1 MKGSKSLRSVNK
13 IILFIVIL
21 ILALI
26 FLVPFFF
33 IGLNSFKSLSEIIR
47 QPLAFPTK
55 FFAYENY
62 SNVWKVLE
70 YPKILKNTTF
80 LTIGSVLGILF
91 FSSLNAYWLVR
102 HPSKFSKI
110 FETLL
115 IGSLLVPFAVIMI
128 PLVKTLNTIHLMNSL
143 WGGIISYWGVGMA
156 LSTYIMRGA
165 VKAIPIEIE
174 DAAYVDGCNDY
185 QVFFKIV
192 FPLLRPTMLSV
203 LIIEVFWIWNDYL
216 LPVVLLNN
224 NKLLTI
230 PLAIK
235 RMFGLYSNNWDLAT
249 SGLVISIIPILIVY
263 VFLQKRIISGIVSG
277 AIKG

>member
-1 MKGSKSLRSVNK
+1 MINKRSLRIVK
-13 IILFIVIL
+13 PGLLFTAIVL
-21 ILALI
+21 LALI
-26 FLVPFFF
+26 FLIPFFF
-33 IGLNSFKSLSEIIR
+33 VGINSLKSLCDIIR
-47 QPLAFPTK
+47 QPLSLPTTIV
-55 FFAYENY
+55 AYENY
-62 SNVWKVLE
+62 SNAWKILE
-70 YPKILKNTTF
+70 FPKIFKNTTF
-80 LTIGSVLGILF
+80 LTFGSAFGILF
-91 FSSLNAYWLVR
+91 FSSVNAYWIVR
-102 HPSKFSKI
+102 HPSWYSKL

-128 PLVKTLNTIHLMNSL
+128 PLVKTLNTIHLTNSL

-165 VKAIPIEIE
+165 VKAVPIEIE
-174 DAAYVDGCNDY
+174 EAAYVDGCNVY

-203 LIIEVFWIWNDYL
+203 FILEVFWIRNDFL
-216 LPVVLLNN
+216 LPMVLLNN

-230 PLAIK
+230 QLSIN
-235 RMFGLYSNNWDLAT
+235 RMFGAYSNKWDIAT
-249 SGLVISIIPILIVY
+249 AGLVMSIIPILIVY

>member
-1 MKGSKSLRSVNK
+1 MISKRSLRIVK
-13 IILFIVIL
+13 PGLLFTAIVL
-21 ILALI
+21 LALI
-26 FLVPFFF
+26 FLIPFFF
-33 IGLNSFKSLSEIIR
+33 VGINSLKSLSDIIR
-47 QPLAFPTK
+47 QPLSLPTTIV
-55 FFAYENY
+55 AYENY
-62 SNVWKVLE
+62 SNAWKILE
-70 YPKILKNTTF
+70 FPKIFKNTTF
-80 LTIGSVLGILF
+80 LTFGSAFGILF
-91 FSSLNAYWLVR
+91 FSSVNAYWIVR
-102 HPSKFSKI
+102 HPSWYSKL

-128 PLVKTLNTIHLMNSL
+128 PLVKTLNTIHLTNSL

-174 DAAYVDGCNDY
+174 EAAYVDGCNVY

-203 LIIEVFWIWNDYL
+203 FILEVFWIWNDFL
-216 LPVVLLNN
+216 LPMVLLNN

-230 PLAIK
+230 QLSIN
-235 RMFGLYSNNWDLAT
+235 RMFGAYSNKWDIAT
-249 SGLVISIIPILIVY
+249 AGLVMSIIPILIVY

>member
-1 MKGSKSLRSVNK
+1 MINARTRRKLNRTL
-13 IILFIVIL
+13 LFAIVL
-21 ILALI
+21 FLALA
-26 FLVPFFF
+26 FLVPFAFVS
-33 IGLNSFKSLSEIIR
+33 INSLKPLGDIIR
-47 QPLAFPTK
+47 QPLSLPKGAVDL
-55 FFAYENY
+55 ENF
-62 SNVWKVLE
+62 VKAWEVLE
-70 YPKILKNTTF
+70 FPKVLKNTML
-80 LTIGSVLGILF
+80 LTVGSVLGILW
-91 FSSLNAYWLVR
+91 FSALNAYWLIR
-102 HPSKFSKI
+102 HPTPFSKV
-110 FETLL
+110 FEALL
-115 IGSLLVPFAVIMI
+115 TGSLLVPFAVIMI
-128 PLVKTLNTIHLMNSL
+128 PLVKTLRVFHLTNSL

-156 LSTYIMRGA
+156 LSTYVMRGA

-174 DAAYVDGCNDY
+174 EAAYVDGCNVY

-203 LIIEVFWIWNDYL
+203 FILEVFWIWNDYL

-249 SGLVISIIPILIVY
+249 SGLVMSIIPILIVY

>member
-1 MKGSKSLRSVNK
+1 MTGSKSLRIVNLG
-13 IILFIVIL
+13 ILFIGIL

-33 IGLNSFKSLSEIIR
+33 IGVNSFKSLSEIIR
-47 QPLAFPTK
+47 QPLALPTK
-55 FFAYENY
+55 ILAYENY
-62 SNVWKVLE
+62 SNAWKVLE

-80 LTIGSVLGILF
+80 LTAGSVLGILF
-91 FSSLNAYWLVR
+91 FSSINAYWIVR
-102 HPSKFSKI
+102 HPFRYSNF
-110 FETLL
+110 FEMLL
-115 IGSLLVPFAVIMI
+115 IGSLMVPFAVIMI
-128 PLVKTLNTIHLMNSL
+128 PLVKTLNTIHLMDSL
-143 WGGIISYWGVGMA
+143 WGGIIAYWGVGMA

-174 DAAYVDGCNDY
+174 EAAYVDGCNVY

-203 LIIEVFWIWNDYL
+203 LILEVFWIWNDYL

-249 SGLVISIIPILIVY
+249 SGLMISIIPILIVY